1 MAMLGRRRLDGG
13 IAVALIVLASFVIAG
28 SSASAQQGIGP
39 TTRTYFIAADQ
50 VVWNYAPAGRNVIEG
65 RRFRGEE
72 NGIVR
77 RSRNRI
83 GSRYLKSM
91 YRAYTN
97 ASFRTLEPRPA
108 DQAYLGL
115 LGPVIRAQVG
125 DTVTIVFRNNTR
137 YRSSIHVH
145 GLRYDKANEGALY
158 NDGTSGAARK
168 GDDMV
173 RPGQTRTYTLTV
185 PERSGPGP
193 RDPSSVPWVYHSHT
207 EEVGDIN
214 AGLVGGIIVTRAGM
228 ARPDGS
234 PTDVDRELINFYE
247 IFNENLSPY
256 LKRNISRFARR
267 PRSVDPMSPSFMKTN
282 RKHSIN
288 GYLFGNQPMMR
299 MRVGERVRWYT
310 MSLGGET
317 DLHTPHWHG
326 NTLIEDG
333 RRIDVTELLP
343 ATQKV
348 QDMTPDEPGTW
359 LFHCHVNEHIT
370 DGMQTR
376 YTVQG

>member
-1 MAMLGRRRLDGG
+1 M
-13 IAVALIVLASFVIAG
+13 VAAGSLVIAS
-28 SSASAQQGIGP
+28 SSASAQQAAAP
-39 TTRTYFIAADQ
+39 TNRTYFVSADQ
-50 VVWNYAPAGRNVIEG
+50 VTWNYAPVGRNVIEG

-77 RSRNRI
+77 RASNRI
-83 GSRYLKSM
+83 GSRYLKSI
-91 YRAYTN
+91 YREYTD
-97 ASFRTLEPRPA
+97 ASFASRKPRPA

-137 YRSSIHVH
+137 YKSSIHVH
-145 GLRYDKANEGALY
+145 GLRYDKANEGSLY
-158 NDGTSGAARK
+158 NDGTSGAAK

-173 RPGQTRTYTLTV
+173 APGKTRTYNLTV

-193 RDPSSVPWVYHSHT
+193 RDPSSVPWIYHSHT
-207 EEVGDIN
+207 EEVGDVN
-214 AGLVGGIIVTRAGM
+214 AGLVGAIVVTRAGM

-234 PTDVDRELINFYE
+234 PTDVDREFINFYE

-256 LKRNISRFARR
+256 LKRNIRRFTRR
-267 PRSVDPMSPSFMKTN
+267 PRSVDLMSPSFMKTN
-282 RKHSIN
+282 KKHSIN
-288 GYLFGNQPMMR
+288 GYIFGNQPMMT

-310 MSLGGET
+310 MTLGGET

-326 NTLIEDG
+326 NTLVEDG

-348 QDMTPDEPGTW
+348 QDMVPDEPGTW
-359 LFHCHVNEHIT
+359 LFHCHVSEHIM

-376 YTVQG
+376 YTVLG

>member
-1 MAMLGRRRLDGG
+1 MVTAGGRTLVGG
-13 IAVALIVLASFVIAG
+13 LAVALIAAVAFLVAG
-28 SSASAQQGIGP
+28 SSASAQQSTGP
-39 TTRTYFIAADQ
+39 TNRMYFIAADQ
-50 VVWNYAPAGRNVIEG
+50 VTWNYAPAGRNLIDG

-77 RSRNRI
+77 RASNRI
-83 GSRYLKSM
+83 GSRYLKSI
-91 YRAYTN
+91 YREYTD
-97 ASFRTLEPRPA
+97 ASFGTRKARPA

-137 YRSSIHVH
+137 YASSIHVH

-158 NDGTSGAARK
+158 NDGTSGAASK

-193 RDPSSVPWVYHSHT
+193 RDPSSVPWIYHAHT
-207 EEVGDIN
+207 EEVGDVN
-214 AGLVGGIIVTRAGM
+214 AGLVGAIIVTRAGM

-234 PTDVDRELINFYE
+234 PTDVDREFINFYE

-256 LKRNISRFARR
+256 LKRNIRRFARR
-267 PRSVDPMSPSFMKTN
+267 PRSVDPMSMAFMKTN
-282 RKHSIN
+282 KKHSIN
-288 GYLFGNQPMMR
+288 GYIFGSQPMMN

-310 MSLGGET
+310 MTLGGET

-348 QDMTPDEPGTW
+348 QDMIPDEPGTW
-359 LFHCHVNEHIT
+359 LFHCHVNEHIV